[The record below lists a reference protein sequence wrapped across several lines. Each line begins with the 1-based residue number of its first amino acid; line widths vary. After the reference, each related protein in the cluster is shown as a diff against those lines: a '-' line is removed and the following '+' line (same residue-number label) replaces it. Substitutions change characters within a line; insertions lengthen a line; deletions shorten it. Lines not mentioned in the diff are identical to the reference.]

1 MFVGLSES
9 VTAPCGAA
17 TLTEGARRT
26 RAPAR
31 ATEEKVLGLVTH
43 HPSCPS
49 LATGEAYLLSPLS
62 ESLSPGRA
70 SRNCRTGFLFATKAT
85 LRPWPVEMASP
96 LPKEPKQ
103 LAMTQFPYFHPFPF
117 FSPNTY
123 TWLRKRTR
131 VEIHASGGKGPLAD
145 TPLIADAGTPFPG
158 LPSTKCTWQAATL
171 AAAPPKTPSFPPF
184 LAGSRL

>member
-49 LATGEAYLLSPLS
+49 LATGEAHLL
-62 ESLSPGRA
+62 
-70 SRNCRTGFLFATKAT
+70 
-85 LRPWPVEMASP
+85 
-96 LPKEPKQ
+96 
-103 LAMTQFPYFHPFPF
+103 HPFLSLCLPAGRRELPDV
-117 FSPNTY
+117 FSAWT
-123 TWLRKRTR
+123 RTR
-131 VEIHASGGKGPLAD
+131 HSVHGPWRW
-145 TPLIADAGTPFPG
+145 FR
-158 LPSTKCTWQAATL
+158 PSL
-171 AAAPPKTPSFPPF
+171 GSPKSKT
-184 LAGSRL
+184 